1 MSAITTYTNW
11 FRQRKGRVSYSM
23 IHRTGPYSYDC
34 SSAVYF
40 ALQEAGI
47 FPAGL
52 MGNTDT
58 LFDHLVQCGFTQ
70 LTPKSDGSYDV
81 REGDVVIWGTRNQS
95 GGANGHT
102 GVFTNADDF
111 IHCNFGYNTIT
122 ENNHDVI
129 WSANGYPPVSIF
141 RYNDDNPEQKSYN
154 DSIST
159 IGKFAQEKTSNA
171 PHWVVE
177 RDDTLTKIAQ
187 YYGIPSRV
195 EEIARYNNV
204 VNPNNLFVGQII
216 YIPKP
221 LIWIV
226 EQSEIDNGL
235 SWDYLNDYYSYPK
248 GTLEL
253 LNPGVSLKA
262 GNVINIWN

>member
-1 MSAITTYTNW
+1 MSVVESYINW
-11 FRQRKGRVSYSM
+11 FKRRKGRVSYSM
-23 IHRTGPYSYDC
+23 TNRKGPYSYDC

-47 FPAGL
+47 FPTGL
-52 MGNTDT
+52 IGNTDT
-58 LFDHLVQCGFTQ
+58 LFYHLHQYGFIE
-70 LTPKSDGSYDV
+70 LKPKLDGSYDT
-81 REGDVVIWGTRNQS
+81 REGDIVIWGTKNQS

-102 GVFTNADDF
+102 GIFTNVDDF
-111 IHCNFGYNTIT
+111 IHCNYGYNTIT
-122 ENNHDVI
+122 ENNHDLI
-129 WSANGYPPVSIF
+129 WYSNGCPPVSVF
-141 RYNDDNPEQKSYN
+141 RYADNSPNNTYN
-154 DSIST
+154 SSVST
-159 IGKFAQEKTSNA
+159 IGKFAQEKTSRA

-177 RDDTLTKIAQ
+177 RGDTLIKIAN
-187 YYGIPSRV
+187 YYGIPSKV
-195 EEIARYNNV
+195 KDIARYNNI
-204 VNPNNLFVGQII
+204 VNQNSLFIGQII

-221 LIWIV
+221 LIWVV

-253 LNPGVSLKA
+253 LNPGISLKA